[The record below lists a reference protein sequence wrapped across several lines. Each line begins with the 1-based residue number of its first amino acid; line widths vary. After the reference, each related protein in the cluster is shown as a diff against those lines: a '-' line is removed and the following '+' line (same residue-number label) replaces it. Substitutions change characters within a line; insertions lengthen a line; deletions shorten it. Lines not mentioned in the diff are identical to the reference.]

1 MKTGLLL
8 ILLSISSICS
18 QANEI
23 FKKKLFLMGCNFEV
37 TVVASGQPEA
47 DAYIELAKSEIVRI
61 EKLISSWDEASET
74 SLINRNAGREPVK
87 VSSELIQLI
96 ERSLA
101 ISKLTDG
108 AFDISYASMDKI
120 WQFDGS
126 MKEIPSKNEIQKSI
140 ALIGYQDIDIN
151 KTASTVFLEKAG
163 MKIGFGGIG
172 KGYAADRAKELLRS
186 KGVVA
191 GIINASGDMNTWG
204 VQPNGNPWEV
214 AITNPLQK
222 NTAFGLLPITE
233 GAVVTSG
240 NYEKYVVFDNVSYSH
255 IIDPRTGYPS
265 TGILSVTIFAPSAE
279 LADALATSVFVMGIE
294 VGLNR
299 IEQLKGV
306 ECIIVDEKGEL
317 HQTENIKIKSK

>member
-1 MKTGLLL
+1 
-8 ILLSISSICS
+8 
-18 QANEI
+18 
-23 FKKKLFLMGCNFEV
+23 MGCNFEV

-140 ALIGYQDIDIN
+140 ALIGYQDIVSIGD
-151 KTASTVFLEKAG
+151 TVLNQSGRVLEVISIFMLFTYFAAYLKA
-163 MKIGFGGIG
+163 
-172 KGYAADRAKELLRS
+172 RAIYFS
-186 KGVVA
+186 FF
-191 GIINASGDMNTWG
+191 
-204 VQPNGNPWEV
+204 P
-214 AITNPLQK
+214 
-222 NTAFGLLPITE
+222 
-233 GAVVTSG
+233 
-240 NYEKYVVFDNVSYSH
+240 
-255 IIDPRTGYPS
+255 
-265 TGILSVTIFAPSAE
+265 
-279 LADALATSVFVMGIE
+279 
-294 VGLNR
+294 
-299 IEQLKGV
+299 GV
-306 ECIIVDEKGEL
+306 ETPGFTPLPLCGI
-317 HQTENIKIKSK
+317 